1 MLNKFIAA
9 GITFLAAST
18 PAIAQGQIRDNFHAL
33 AAMSC
38 NKQPWFYHDLIEQ
51 NTDMTILFESFNVL
65 HLISPKDEEIEDNAR
80 MFFYV
85 DSNTGT
91 FAVTVT
97 FLDGVTCLLTE
108 GAGFEPYV
116 E

>member
-9 GITFLAAST
+9 GIMFLAACVS
-18 PAIAQGQIRDNFHAL
+18 ANAQSQVRDNFHAVTV
-33 AAMSC
+33 MSC
-38 NKQPWFYHDLIEQ
+38 SEQTGLYHGLIEQ
-51 NTDMTILFESFNVL
+51 NTDMSILFESFNVL
-65 HLISPKDEEIEDNAR
+65 VFIDPENNEVEDNAR
-80 MFFYV
+80 LLFYV

-91 FAVTVT
+91 FAITVT

>member
-9 GITFLAAST
+9 GIMFLAAGT
-18 PAIAQGQIRDNFHAL
+18 PAIAQGQIRDDFHAL

-38 NKQPWFYHDLIEQ
+38 SEQTGFYHGIIEQ
-51 NTDMTILFESFNVL
+51 NTDMSILFESFNVL
-65 HLISPKDEEIEDNAR
+65 HLISPDNKEIKDDAR
-80 MFFYV
+80 MLFYV

-91 FAVTVT
+91 FAITVT

-116 E
+116 D